1 MCGISYASIVK
12 QRVLLG
18 QNLILPV
25 PGDRKPHPTHFWL
38 DQIGCI
44 ACTYQWLN
52 TAASMPATG
61 TPSDAALRRQSSM
74 LGPPSNNNL
83 GSEGFAEVADTDG
96 GD

>member
-61 TPSDAALRRQSSM
+61 TPSAAGG
-74 LGPPSNNNL
+74 GPGAPPPP
-83 GSEGFAEVADTDG
+83 GPGGMHCAVEV
-96 GD
+96 